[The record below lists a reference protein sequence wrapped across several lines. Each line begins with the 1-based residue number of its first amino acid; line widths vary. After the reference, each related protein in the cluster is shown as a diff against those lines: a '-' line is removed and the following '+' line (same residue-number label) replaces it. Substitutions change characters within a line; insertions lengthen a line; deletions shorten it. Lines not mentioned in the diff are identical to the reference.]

1 MELPEVAELNELPA
15 DAFANALALLFED
28 APGFLH
34 RLADARPFESDAA
47 LLAAA
52 REAASVAPEEEAIEL
67 VGAHPR
73 IGALPAE
80 MSMQSLA
87 EQEDGRFLETLVET
101 ELAALNNAYEERFG
115 FRYVVFV
122 AGRPRTEIV
131 PLMKAALGNDRPTEL
146 RRALNDVMAIAA
158 DRLHA
163 TRTTI
168 RQPEEIGS

>member
-15 DAFANALALLFED
+15 DAFADALALLFED

-34 RLADARPFESDAA
+34 RLADARPFDSDAA

-52 REAASVAPEEEAIEL
+52 REAASMAPEDEAIEL
-67 VGAHPR
+67 LQAHPR
-73 IGALPAE
+73 IGAPPAE
-80 MSMQSLA
+80 MSMQSHG

-101 ELAALNNAYEERFG
+101 ELAALNSAYEERFG

-122 AGRPRTEIV
+122 AGRARAEIV
-131 PLMKAALGNDRPTEL
+131 PLMKAALGNDRPAEL
-146 RRALNDVMAIAA
+146 RRAVNDVMAIAG

-163 TRTTI
+163 ARTTAQ
-168 RQPEEIGS
+168 QPQGIGS